1 MMTNQNE
8 VMTPASEMWSAVVAR
23 DNSNDGRFVF
33 AVRSTGIYCR
43 PSCPARRPRREQ
55 VQFFLLPEAAERAG
69 FRACR
74 RCKPRTIPIA
84 DPALEVISRVCRAI
98 DTQLEEPLTLTTL
111 GARTGL
117 SPHHLQRTF
126 KKVMGITPR
135 EYAEAGRLGQFKAR
149 ARTGESVTSAL
160 YDAGYGSSRALYEK
174 ASARMGMTPA
184 TYRRGGRG
192 MSISYTVVDSSLGRL
207 LVAATPKGIC
217 SVTLGESDVE
227 LEAAL
232 TTEYPAAAIQRDDN
246 VLKKTVSAILEHL
259 DGRRPRLDL
268 PLDIQATAFQ
278 SLVWQALKE
287 IPYGSTSS
295 YSEIATRIG
304 RPSAVRAVAGACA
317 SNRVALVI
325 PCHRVIG
332 KDSKLSGYRWGTERK
347 RKLLAREQR
356 KSS

>member
-1 MMTNQNE
+1 MMTNQNQA
-8 VMTPASEMWSAVVAR
+8 VAPASEMWNAVLAR

-55 VQFFLLPEAAERAG
+55 VQFFLLPEAAERSG

-84 DPALEVISRVCRAI
+84 DPALEVISQVCRAI
-98 DTQLEEPLTLTTL
+98 DTQLEEPQ
-111 GARTGL
+111 TGL
-117 SPHHLQRTF
+117 RPHYLQRTF

-149 ARTGESVTSAL
+149 AQNSESVTSAL
-160 YDAGYGSSRALYEK
+160 YDAGYGSSRGLYEK
-174 ASARMGMTPA
+174 ASSRMGMTPA
-184 TYRRGGRG
+184 TYRKGGRG
-192 MSISYTVVDSSLGRL
+192 MSISYTVVDSPLGRL
-207 LVAATPKGIC
+207 LVATTSKGIC
-217 SVTLGESDVE
+217 SVTLGESDSE
-227 LEAAL
+227 LEGALRAEYSAA
-232 TTEYPAAAIQRDDN
+232 TIQRDDY

-259 DGRRPRLDL
+259 EGRRPHLDL
-268 PLDIQATAFQ
+268 PLDLQATAFQ
-278 SLVWQALKE
+278 WLVWQALKE

-295 YSEIATRIG
+295 YSDIATRIG
-304 RPSAVRAVAGACA
+304 RPTAVRAVARACA

-332 KDSKLSGYRWGTERK
+332 KDNKLTGYRWGTERK
-347 RKLLAREQR
+347 GKLLEREQR
-356 KSS
+356 KSR

>member
-1 MMTNQNE
+1 MMTNQ
-8 VMTPASEMWSAVVAR
+8 VVAQPSEMWNAVLAR

-55 VQFFLLPEAAERAG
+55 VQFFLLPEAAERSG

-84 DPALEVISRVCRAI
+84 DPALEVISQVCRAI

-111 GARTGL
+111 GAQTGMG
-117 SPHHLQRTF
+117 PHYLQRTF

-135 EYAEAGRLGQFKAR
+135 EYAEAGRLGEFKAR
-149 ARTGESVTSAL
+149 ARTGESVTNAL
-160 YDAGYGSSRALYEK
+160 YDAGYGSSRGLYEK
-174 ASARMGMTPA
+174 ASSRMGMTPA
-184 TYRRGGRG
+184 TYRKGGRG
-192 MSISYTVVDSSLGRL
+192 MSISYTVVDSPLGRL
-207 LVAATPKGIC
+207 LVATTAKGIC
-217 SVTLGESDVE
+217 SVTLGELDAE
-227 LEAAL
+227 LEAGLKA
-232 TTEYPAAAIQRDDN
+232 EYPAATIQRDDN

-259 DGRRPRLDL
+259 EGRRPHLDL
-268 PLDIQATAFQ
+268 PLDLQATAFQ
-278 SLVWQALKE
+278 WQVWRALKE

-295 YSEIATRIG
+295 YSDIATRIG
-304 RPSAVRAVAGACA
+304 RPSAARAVARACA

-332 KDSKLSGYRWGTERK
+332 KDNKLTGYRWGTERK
-347 RKLLAREQR
+347 GKLLEREQR
-356 KSS
+356 KR

>member
-1 MMTNQNE
+1 MMTNQNH
-8 VMTPASEMWSAVVAR
+8 VVAPAAEMWNAVLAR

-55 VQFFLLPEAAERAG
+55 VQFFLLPEAAERSG

-74 RCKPRTIPIA
+74 RCKPRTIPLA
-84 DPALEVISRVCRAI
+84 DPALEVISQVCRAI

-111 GARTGL
+111 SARTGL

-160 YDAGYGSSRALYEK
+160 YDAGYGSSRGLYEK
-174 ASARMGMTPA
+174 ASSRMGMTPA

-192 MSISYTVVDSSLGRL
+192 MNISYTVVDSPLGRL
-207 LVAATPKGIC
+207 LVATTPKGIC
-217 SVTLGESDVE
+217 SVTLGDS
-227 LEAAL
+227 EAALDLAL
-232 TTEYPAAAIQRDDN
+232 TTEYPAAVIQRDDD

-259 DGRRPRLDL
+259 DGRRPHLDL

-278 SLVWQALKE
+278 WLVWQALNE

-295 YSEIATRIG
+295 YSDIAARIG
-304 RPSAVRAVAGACA
+304 RPSAVRAVARACA

-332 KDSKLSGYRWGTERK
+332 KDNKLSGYRWGAERK
-347 RKLLAREQR
+347 GKLLESEQR
-356 KSS
+356 KS